1 MAKLLGIDPAPNNG
15 TAAAIEGIIA
25 NEAPTKAQPILGWV
39 LGVLGVVIALAIAA
53 LVGFKLYKAKK
64 FPKTGSSTTMR
75 YSNR

>member
-1 MAKLLGIDPAPNNG
+1 MQNYCFGLTYERSYLTFPAPK
-15 TAAAIEGIIA
+15 IVD
-25 NEAPTKAQPILGWV
+25 PKSSKVYQVDP
-39 LGVLGVVIALAIAA
+39 